1 MRETLLRRR
10 QAATERHDAAL
21 ARWPDRSGDAFAR
34 EMTAVV
40 DDLDRLAREADALD
54 ADPVERART
63 WRYLGDACFD
73 LARGKDRAVLERGAD
88 AYERAGEVL
97 GEADPLERAKLDF
110 NWGNTLR
117 AVSGGTDRALL
128 EETRLRYEFA
138 RETFRQLQPALVPA
152 VGQAL
157 RTLEAQLAVLAM
169 YEQAAGAV
177 KRLEEIKRTLTR
189 GGAGATPGSVRE
201 ARRQLSEFRASARG
215 VSTLRREVEGL
226 LDGFLAALYGRDPG
240 AVPEASR
247 RQIETLKRA
256 LAAPAGS
263 GEAASWHALA
273 RMLRDRYDADVA
285 AEKIDPARQQV
296 LAPLLDELEALCD
309 EEPREVAAIM
319 DWLGRLRGLMDRI
332 LDIWQRR
339 AAAPAAGP
347 ETSADRLLRLLGG
360 VRIFLG
366 QETRE
371 PNLGSLERQAARG
384 LFLREGRA
392 EAAVREAGRDEARL
406 LALEREVLRPLA
418 LDVHT
423 FGLRRH
429 LTLAEPNW
437 PSGPVRP
444 DPNRVVF
451 VGDAEVR
458 ALVARA
464 CDRLG
469 LTLAPERRSPYPDS
483 APWDDLRAAHVT
495 VFDLGVPD
503 GRDLAAVCYE
513 LGLAL
518 ALGVPCA
525 LVLRDAHE
533 APFNVDVAVHV
544 RLGGTDDATA
554 IARMLD
560 AAVYGAPRADAHGS
574 VHATI
579 ELAERRFG
587 NPGAPAYVGQ
597 AVRELAEASD
607 DPVAARARLEALI
620 GFVRTERSPAG
631 ARPAG
636 AANASAPYLLTPTW
650 AGAYPG
656 TGPPR
661 CFHVT
666 RFGPAWADA
675 TREALRAVCREAG
688 AQYRRADELPDPSVI
703 RSIWRE
709 IAQATVVVVDL
720 TEVGPNVALEL
731 GLARALGRRFRA
743 VAQGNLKRVLFPA
756 IRNLQIFKYDPND
769 IGGSLG
775 ALVRSELLEA
785 RGGRPAPGAA

>member
-1 MRETLLRRR
+1 MTTEILRRR

-40 DDLDRLAREADALD
+40 DDLDRLAKEADALD

-63 WRYLGDACFD
+63 WRYLGDAYFD

-117 AVSGGTDRALL
+117 ALSGGTDRAPL
-128 EETRLRYEFA
+128 EEARLRYEFA
-138 RETFRQLQPALVPA
+138 RETFRQLQPALVPV

-157 RTLEAQLAVLAM
+157 RTLEAQLAVLAT

-189 GGAGATPGSVRE
+189 GGEGATPDSVRE
-201 ARRQLSEFRASARG
+201 ARRHLSEFRASARG
-215 VSTLRREVEGL
+215 VSILRREVEGL

-247 RQIETLKRA
+247 RQIDALKRA

-263 GEAASWHALA
+263 GEAASQRALA

-285 AEKIDPARQQV
+285 AAKIDPARQQV
-296 LAPLLDELEALCD
+296 LAPLLDELEVLCD

-319 DWLGRLRGLMDRI
+319 DWLGRLRGLMGRI

-339 AAAPAAGP
+339 AAPPPGSEAPA
-347 ETSADRLLRLLGG
+347 ERLLRLLGG
-360 VRIFLG
+360 VRSFLG

-371 PNLGSLERQAARG
+371 PNLGSLEHQAVQG
-384 LFLREGRA
+384 LFLRAGRA
-392 EAAVREAGRDEARL
+392 EVAVREAGQDEARL

-418 LDVHT
+418 LDVRA

-451 VGDAEVR
+451 VGDAEIR

-469 LTLAPERRSPYPDS
+469 LTLAPERRPPYPDS
-483 APWDDLRAAHVT
+483 TPWDELRAGHVA

-513 LGLAL
+513 LGIAL
-518 ALGVPCA
+518 ALGMPCA
-525 LVLRDAHE
+525 LVLRDGRE

-544 RLGGTDDATA
+544 RLGGTDDAAA

-587 NPGAPAYVGQ
+587 NSGAPAYVGQ
-597 AVRELAEASD
+597 AVRELAEAAD

-620 GFVRTERSPAG
+620 GFVRTDRSPAG

-636 AANASAPYLLTPTW
+636 AASASAPYLLTPTW

-675 TREALRAVCREAG
+675 TREALRAVCRETG

-731 GLARALGRRFRA
+731 GLTRALGRRFRA
-743 VAQGNLKRVLFPA
+743 VAQGDLQRVLFPA
-756 IRNLQIFKYDPND
+756 IRNLQVFKYDPND
-769 IGGSLG
+769 VGASLG
-775 ALVRSELLEA
+775 ALVHSELLEA
-785 RGGRPAPGAA
+785 LGGRSTSGAA